1 MRGARISPR
10 LAWAAFALACCG
22 PPQPQPS
29 ATAHATTATGPR
41 PAAAPEPASPWRYAP
56 ALTAS
61 VPPGLQV
68 EPVLELADGLHG
80 RARVVVAVAEAANP
94 ARLEVWDFSQNNEK
108 GLLTRVGEPQ
118 ILLALSGSQQADA
131 RWDREAA
138 AALRREIA
146 GPGNETVRPLG
157 LPGEPATLLPELARL
172 AGSCDQGDA
181 AARAKALAGFTRGL
195 DDRLLWERLPEL
207 LQRLRGPAWT
217 LDPPVPLGARRMQIS
232 AHDGERRVQL
242 ELARNAKDRWVL
254 TEMREQL
261 EPEPQ
266 PPSAPSSTAAPAADP
281 SPTAP

>member
-1 MRGARISPR
+1 MSR
-10 LAWAAFALACCG
+10 LASPALALACCG
-22 PPQPQPS
+22 PPQPEPA
-29 ATAHATTATGPR
+29 ATPGASKPE
-41 PAAAPEPASPWRYAP
+41 PAAPEPASPWRYAP

-80 RARVVVAVAEAANP
+80 RARIVVAVAEAASP

-108 GLLTRVGEPQ
+108 GLLTRQGAPQ
-118 ILLALSGSQQADA
+118 VLLALSGSQQADA
-131 RWDREAA
+131 RWDREAV

-172 AGSCDQGDA
+172 AGACDQGDA

-207 LQRLRGPAWT
+207 LRRLRGPAWT
-217 LDPPVPLGARRMQIS
+217 LDPPVTLGARRMQIS
-232 AHDGERRVQL
+232 ARDGERRVQL

-254 TEMREQL
+254 TEMSEQL
-261 EPEPQ
+261 EREPQ
-266 PPSAPSSTAAPAADP
+266 PPSAPSTTAAPAAEP